1 MSQDDSSRA
10 VLQMPN
16 ESYTGSATF
25 FVSSDF
31 DVVDDKPESVK
42 AEYGSDFNVSTSSGE
57 PSIASTPAPGSP
69 ISLATKV
76 NNIGSWF
83 KETECSDGFQCLTA
97 NSIQEAKAIN
107 NGYSRAL
114 GKYPWYL

>member
-1 MSQDDSSRA
+1 
-10 VLQMPN
+10 MPN
-16 ESYTGSATF
+16 ESYTGPATF
-25 FVSSDF
+25 FISSVY

-42 AEYGSDFNVSTSSGE
+42 AEYGSDSNVSISSDE
-57 PSIASTPAPGSP
+57 PSIASTPASGSP
-69 ISLATKV
+69 ISFATKV

-83 KETECSDGFQCLTA
+83 NEMECSDDLQCLTA
-97 NSIQEAKAIN
+97 NSPQEAKAIN